1 MAGLDG
7 ETTQKGRGACTYV
20 GKPKVAT
27 GTPGCDSGRG
37 VKIGWG
43 VWKDYLPSSVF
54 TLSLSFFFLK
64 RWGFRSLL
72 TPEQLITIHMSHTP
86 HIIRVRKQN

>member
-37 VKIGWG
+37 VKIGWS

-54 TLSLSFFFLK
+54 TLSLSLFFFK
-64 RWGFRSLL
+64 EVGVSLSAHPRA
-72 TPEQLITIHMSHTP
+72 TNYNSHVT
-86 HIIRVRKQN
+86 HSTHNKS